1 MHSKSSF
8 INGIV
13 TMTVIVVL
21 LVFGVTALT
30 NNDLLWFWKT
40 FDAQAETLT
49 VYWEGEAY
57 VFFPGDPSYDE
68 IMAAFAKGI
77 AKPVGFEWE
86 VALSETTLNRYRAEC
101 KLLEVSFAEPVQVHT
116 RHPFPKAKTYLVPL
130 DETHANWRRVFA
142 FTGVVPR
149 ASGPLDLHAE
159 NFEALF
165 DAVAQA
171 VATQG

>member
-1 MHSKSSF
+1 MA
-8 INGIV
+8 
-13 TMTVIVVL
+13 VIVVV

-40 FDAQAETLT
+40 FNAQAEALT
-49 VYWEGEAY
+49 VYWEGETY
-57 VFFPGDPSYDE
+57 VFRPGDPGYQE
-68 IMAAFAKGI
+68 IMTAFAEGI

-86 VALSETTLNRYRAEC
+86 VALSEASIDRYHTEA
-101 KLLEVSFAEPVQVHT
+101 KMLEVSFAEPVQVHT

-130 DETHANWRRVFA
+130 DETHADWRRVFA

-149 ASGPLDLHAE
+149 TSGPLDMHAE

-165 DAVAQA
+165 QA
-171 VATQG
+171 VEKAITTQG